1 MQAVVYTKEG
11 KKSEKKITLDKG
23 VFEVEFD
30 TGLVHQLHEMQRRNA
45 RSPIANTLTRGERRG
60 STRKIYRQKGTG
72 NARMGSNRSPIRK
85 KGGLAFGPKSDRNF
99 EVSMN
104 KKERR
109 KALLGL
115 LSEKAKDKK
124 VSVLTGFAPKKTK
137 EFAAVADTLHK
148 GTTALYVVASDE
160 TMVFQ
165 TGRNIPTIKL
175 IHSHV
180 LNPADLLK
188 YDHVV
193 FTESALKAVQ
203 ETYKA

>member
-1 MQAVVYTKEG
+1 MQAAVYTQGG
-11 KKSEKKITLDKG
+11 KKSEKKITLNKE
-23 VFEVEFD
+23 VFEVDFD
-30 TGLVHQLHEMQRRNA
+30 SGLVHQLHEMQRRNA
-45 RSPIANTLTRGERRG
+45 RNPIANTLTRGERRG

-85 KGGLAFGPKSDRNF
+85 KGGVVFGPSSERNY

-115 LSEKAKDKK
+115 LSEKAKNNQI
-124 VSVLTGFAPKKTK
+124 SVLTDFAPKKTK
-137 EFAAVADTLHK
+137 EFAATAEALHK
-148 GTTALYVVASDE
+148 DKRGLYVVASDE

-165 TGRNIPTIKL
+165 TGRNIASIKL
-175 IHSHV
+175 IHAHV

-193 FTESALKAVQ
+193 FTEKALEAVQ